1 MNGNYEMN
9 LQLFGEGGAG
19 GAGGDGGQAAPTG
32 SAPEA
37 AVEQPTSRSRRRE
50 SRLAN
55 VSYGRQD
62 TPQVAP
68 AAQGEQGA
76 ANQQQA
82 GHQPVEQSA
91 GQQGDHPASQSGQ
104 PRPDFESLI
113 RGEYKAD
120 FEKRVQGIMGERLK
134 KSREQEAAVAPI
146 IEMLTQRYG
155 LDVDEDGRCDLN
167 ELGKRISSD
176 TSYLEEEAAE
186 KGLPTDVVAKLHTL
200 ENLQKQSE
208 REKRKAEM
216 QRQFMEQQRQVRG
229 HFESLQQQAEE
240 VKKLYPGFDLNAE
253 LGNRAFVEMTKPG
266 SNIDVLTAYRALHH
280 DELAGAEMKYAVE
293 KSAQKISASVA
304 ANSRRPAEN
313 GLGAS
318 VAMTS
323 KTDPASLGKD
333 DFKEI
338 RKRVARGEKIV
349 F

>member
-1 MNGNYEMN
+1 MNDNFRMN
-9 LQLFGEGGAG
+9 LQLFGEGGGAG
-19 GAGGDGGQAAPTG
+19 GAGGDGGGQAAPTG
-32 SAPEA
+32 SPQAAATPE
-37 AVEQPTSRSRRRE
+37 PTSRSRRRE
-50 SRLAN
+50 SKLAN
-55 VSYGRQD
+55 VSYGKQE

-68 AAQGEQGA
+68 AAQGEQGTA
-76 ANQQQA
+76 SLQQA
-82 GHQPVEQSA
+82 GQQQVEQEA
-91 GQQGDHPASQSGQ
+91 GQQVDQPTSK

-120 FEKRVQGIMGERLK
+120 FERRVQGIMGERLK

-146 IEMLTQRYG
+146 IEMLSQRYG
-155 LDVDEDGRCDLN
+155 LETDEDGRCDLA
-167 ELGKRISSD
+167 ELSKRISSD

-186 KGLPTDVVAKLHTL
+186 KGLPTDVVAKLHAL
-200 ENLQKQSE
+200 ENLQKQGE

-216 QRQFMEQQRQVRG
+216 QRQFMERQQQVRG
-229 HFESLQQQAEE
+229 HFDSLRQQAEE

-253 LGNRAFVEMTKPG
+253 LGNKAFVEMTKPG

-333 DFKEI
+333 DFREI

>member
-1 MNGNYEMN
+1 MNENLEMN

-32 SAPEA
+32 GAQAAAAPE
-37 AVEQPTSRSRRRE
+37 PTSRSRRRE
-50 SRLAN
+50 SGLAN

-68 AAQGEQGA
+68 AAQGEQRTEIPQSAKLTASFTQENRGA
-76 ANQQQA
+76 A
-82 GHQPVEQSA
+82 
-91 GQQGDHPASQSGQ
+91 GDAQEQ

-146 IEMLTQRYG
+146 LEMLSQRYG
-155 LDVDEDGRCDLN
+155 LETDEDGKCDLG
-167 ELGKRISSD
+167 ELGRRISSD

-186 KGLPTDVVAKLHTL
+186 KGLPTEVVAKLHTL
-200 ENLQKQSE
+200 ESLQKQSE

-216 QRQFMEQQRQVRG
+216 QRQFMEQQQRVRG
-229 HFESLQQQAEE
+229 HFETLQQQAEE
-240 VKKLYPGFDLNAE
+240 VKKLYPGFDLNRE
-253 LGNRAFVEMTKPG
+253 LGNKAFVEMTKPG

>member
-19 GAGGDGGQAAPTG
+19 SAGGDGGQAAPTG

-37 AVEQPTSRSRRRE
+37 PAPEQTSRGRRRE

-76 ANQQQA
+76 ANQQ
-82 GHQPVEQSA
+82 
-91 GQQGDHPASQSGQ
+91 GDHPASQPGQ

-113 RGEYKAD
+113 KDEYKAD

-155 LDVDEDGRCDLN
+155 LDVDEDGKCDLN

-200 ENLQKQSE
+200 ESLQKQSE

-216 QRQFMEQQRQVRG
+216 QRQFMEQQQKVRG
-229 HFESLQQQAEE
+229 HFDELQKQAEE

-253 LGNRAFVEMTKPG
+253 LGNKAFVEMTKPG
-266 SNIDVLTAYRALHH
+266 SNVDVLTAYRALHH

-323 KTDPASLGKD
+323 KTDPASLSKE
-333 DFKEI
+333 DFREI
-338 RKRVARGEKIV
+338 RKRVARGETIR

>member
-1 MNGNYEMN
+1 MNENFEMN
-9 LQLFGEGGAG
+9 LQMFGEGS
-19 GAGGDGGQAAPTG
+19 AGGDGGQTAPTG

-37 AVEQPTSRSRRRE
+37 AIEQPTGRSRRRE
-50 SRLAN
+50 SRLAG
-55 VSYGRQD
+55 VSYGRQE

-68 AAQGEQGA
+68 AAQGGQG
-76 ANQQQA
+76 QQPA
-82 GHQPVEQSA
+82 HQPVEQPA
-91 GQQGDHPASQSGQ
+91 GRQGDHPAGQ
-104 PRPDFESLI
+104 PGQPGSRPDFESLI
-113 RGEYKAD
+113 KGEYKTD

-146 IEMLTQRYG
+146 IDMLTQRYG
-155 LDVDEDGRCDLN
+155 LEVDEDGRCDLG
-167 ELGKRISSD
+167 ELGRRISSD
-176 TSYLEEEAAE
+176 TSYLEEEALE

-229 HFESLQQQAEE
+229 HFEGLQQQAEE

-253 LGNRAFVEMTKPG
+253 LGNKAFVEMTKPG
-266 SNIDVLTAYRALHH
+266 SSIDVLTAYRALHH

-323 KTDPASLGKD
+323 KTDPESLGRD
-333 DFKEI
+333 DFREI